1 MKNILL
7 LGGAAAALLYF
18 LKQKRAAGENL
29 RVEPLDIAIDSARS
43 SSSFWTRIYYN
54 VKLKLINTE
63 SASVNVSAIN
73 LNVLVNNTPFGSIN
87 NTTGFIVN
95 AGSERIVNL
104 DASFSSLGIIE
115 AIRDLIA
122 DGLRFKVDVS
132 GYVDTDLGRIAVN
145 FSKNIGGSGIGAPKN
160 NKVKFKYD
168 DKVYSYQNP
177 SKAGYVRFIKESSN
191 PDYDHQYKLALFD
204 DNGYSYSSNWINE
217 KSLSKRKLK

>member
-1 MKNILL
+1 MKNILF

-18 LKQKRAAGENL
+18 LRQKRAAGENL
-29 RVEPLDIAIDSARS
+29 RVEPVDIAIDSARS

-63 SASVNVSAIN
+63 SASVNVSGIN

-95 AGSERIVNL
+95 AGSERVVNL
-104 DASFSSLGIIE
+104 EASFSSLGVIQ

-122 DGLRFKVDVS
+122 DGLKFNVVVS

-145 FSKNIGGSGIGAPKN
+145 FSKNIGA
-160 NKVKFKYD
+160 
-168 DKVYSYQNP
+168 
-177 SKAGYVRFIKESSN
+177 
-191 PDYDHQYKLALFD
+191 
-204 DNGYSYSSNWINE
+204 
-217 KSLSKRKLK
+217 

>member
-1 MKNILL
+1 MKNILF

-18 LKQKRAAGENL
+18 LRQKRAAGENL
-29 RVEPLDIAIDSARS
+29 RVEPVDISIDSARS

-63 SASVNVSAIN
+63 SASVNVSGIN
-73 LNVLVNNTPFGSIN
+73 LNVLVNSTPFGSIN

-104 DASFSSLGIIE
+104 EASFSSLGVIQ

-122 DGLRFKVDVS
+122 DGLKFNVVVS

-145 FSKNIGGSGIGAPKN
+145 FSKNVGGSGISGKYEYKVTDCKDSRDCQIEIDSLLDYGNKQWSKLTQSEKN
-160 NKVKFKYD
+160 RYFRLKKRQEKF
-168 DKVYSYQNP
+168 Q
-177 SKAGYVRFIKESSN
+177 KEG
-191 PDYDHQYKLALFD
+191 K
-204 DNGYSYSSNWINE
+204 
-217 KSLSKRKLK
+217 

>member
-18 LKQKRAAGENL
+18 LKQKRTAGENL

-145 FSKNIGGSGIGAPKN
+145 FSKNIGGSGISGKPKEYELG
-160 NKVKFKYD
+160 F
-168 DKVYSYQNP
+168 YSLGNGTTVANRKKSIRGDYEQIAHISETGFVTLYKKNLP
-177 SKAGYVRFIKESSN
+177 VEIIDQIYKKADS
-191 PDYDHQYKLALFD
+191 YK
-204 DNGYSYSSNWINE
+204 
-217 KSLSKRKLK
+217 

>member
-1 MKNILL
+1 M
-7 LGGAAAALLYF
+7 
-18 LKQKRAAGENL
+18 
-29 RVEPLDIAIDSARS
+29 DIAIDSARS

-73 LNVLVNNTPFGSIN
+73 LNVLVNNNPFGSIN

-145 FSKNIGGSGIGAPKN
+145 FSKNIGGSGISGKPKEYELG
-160 NKVKFKYD
+160 F
-168 DKVYSYQNP
+168 YSLGNGTTVANRKKSIRGDYEQIAHISETGFVTLYKKNLP
-177 SKAGYVRFIKESSN
+177 VEIIDQIYKKADS
-191 PDYDHQYKLALFD
+191 YK
-204 DNGYSYSSNWINE
+204 
-217 KSLSKRKLK
+217 